1 MKNPADTF
9 GPYELWESNGAKGAE
24 FRYLDSTAE
33 PPKEERVR
41 IPTSSLEMKAE
52 DREVMYQAIL
62 ARIKPG
68 TRFERIQTGWSLKR
82 STR

>member
-24 FRYLDSTAE
+24 FRYLDSTKE
-33 PPKEERVR
+33 PSAEERVR
-41 IPTSSLEMKAE
+41 IPTSSLEMGAQ

-68 TRFERIQTGWSLKR
+68 TRFERTATGWSLKHIR
-82 STR
+82 

>member
-9 GPYELWESNGAKGAE
+9 GPYELWESDGAKGAE

-33 PPKEERVR
+33 PPAKEHVR
-41 IPTSSLEMKAE
+41 IPTSSLEMSAQ

-62 ARIKPG
+62 TRIKPG
-68 TRFERIQTGWSLKR
+68 TRFERTATGWCLR
-82 STR
+82 RTR

>member
-33 PPKEERVR
+33 PPTEERVR
-41 IPTSSLEMKAE
+41 VPTPGPAMTAQ
-52 DREVMYQAIL
+52 DREVMYQAIF

-68 TRFERIQTGWSLKR
+68 TRFERTVTGWSLKHIR
-82 STR
+82 